1 MKLKDEWFKHFRI
14 FLKKNYLYKDFM
26 ECFQRQQFRP
36 KHKGLEHNLRPN
48 YIKIMKEY
56 CIKDQSH
63 EEFGAM
69 SLTFDSFTWVETF
82 ADIPRDFTVR
92 WCTVSYRWGLYC
104 IDHNIPICSMER
116 FVELINYWN
125 SNNWINPHSVSKKE
139 RKIYDRVESMVKE
152 ERLKRLNS
160 LH

>member
-1 MKLKDEWFKHFRI
+1 MEFKDEWFKHFRI

-26 ECFQRQQFRP
+26 ECFQRQQFIS
-36 KHKGLEHNLRPN
+36 KHEGLEYNLRPN

-63 EEFGAM
+63 DEFGAM
-69 SLTFDSFTWVETF
+69 RFMLDSFAWV
-82 ADIPRDFTVR
+82 AISIPRDFTVR
-92 WCTVSYRWGLYC
+92 WCTVSYKWGLYC

-125 SNNWINPHSVSKKE
+125 RNNWINPHSVSKKE

-152 ERLKRLNS
+152 EKSKILNN
-160 LH
+160 LL

>member
-1 MKLKDEWFKHFRI
+1 MELKDEWFKYFRI

-26 ECFQRQQFRP
+26 ECFQRQKFNVL
-36 KHKGLEHNLRPN
+36 HYGLEDYFRPN

-63 EEFGAM
+63 DEFGAM
-69 SLTFDSFTWVETF
+69 RLTLDSFTWVDGF
-82 ADIPRDFTVR
+82 FSRIPNNFTVR
-92 WCTVSYRWGLYC
+92 WCTVGYRWGLYC
-104 IDHNIPICSMER
+104 IGHNIPICSMER

-125 SNNWINPHSVSKKE
+125 RNNWINPHSVSKKE

-152 ERLKRLNS
+152 ERLKRLNK
-160 LH
+160 